1 MCTHLMKALG
11 NLMPIGQLVV
21 SKETIIVNDEGSAL
35 AALRSRQQLGVGGGG
50 SGRAAKDISS
60 TAAAALAALRSRLKL
75 FFILK

>member
-35 AALRSRQQLGVGGGG
+35 AALRHLHRPFM
-50 SGRAAKDISS
+50 
-60 TAAAALAALRSRLKL
+60 RSNRDDQDG
-75 FFILK
+75 